1 MVSRNIGALS
11 DRELEKL
18 AREELNEDPS
28 RRDADIKAIKD
39 WLKKQPHLD
48 GNVCIG
54 MNGSISVVVVM
65 STLVV
70 AVATVAQ
77 SVKRPELRSL

>member
-1 MVSRNIGALS
+1 MMSRHIGILN
-11 DRELEKL
+11 DQDLVKL
-18 AREELNEDPS
+18 ARAELNEDPS

-54 MNGSISVVVVM
+54 ND
-65 STLVV
+65 
-70 AVATVAQ
+70 
-77 SVKRPELRSL
+77 